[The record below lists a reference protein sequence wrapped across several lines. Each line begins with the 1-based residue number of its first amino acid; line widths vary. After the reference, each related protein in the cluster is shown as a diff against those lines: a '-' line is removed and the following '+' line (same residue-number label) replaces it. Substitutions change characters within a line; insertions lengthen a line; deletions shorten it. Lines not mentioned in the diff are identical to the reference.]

1 MEPQFWLERWEKGMT
16 AFHLP
21 EVNPSLERH
30 VSLLAAPSDGR
41 VLVPLCG
48 KSLDLMWLVA
58 RGYQVCAVELSPI
71 AARAVFEQAGVA
83 FSVSEL
89 YPGFETFSGPG
100 LDIHVGDWF
109 EASAGMFEGVKCTYD
124 RAALVALPPALRAAY
139 VTHLVALCPNVT
151 SILLV
156 TLEYEQS
163 MMDGPPFSVTD
174 TDVASLYGRRFA
186 LSALSAEDVLS
197 REARFAQ
204 RGLTQ
209 LAERVWHLTPQ

>member
-1 MEPQFWLERWEKGMT
+1 MT

-21 EVNPSLERH
+21 QVNPSLERH
-30 VSLLAAPSDGR
+30 VSLLAAPGDGR

-58 RGYQVCAVELSPI
+58 RGYQVCGVELSAI
-71 AARAVFEQAGVA
+71 AARAVFEQAGVG
-83 FSVSEL
+83 FSMSEL

-109 EASAGMFEGVKCTYD
+109 EVSSGMLEGVRWIYD

-139 VTHLVALCPNVT
+139 VTHLETVCPGAA

-163 MMDGPPFSVTD
+163 MMDGPPFSVPD
-174 TDVASLYGRRFA
+174 TDVASLYGHRFA
-186 LSALSAEDVLS
+186 LSALSTQDVLA
-197 REARFAQ
+197 REPRFAQ